1 MDACCPAACAPSP
14 APAPCAD
21 RWVSNPG
28 EQNLAGNEKRIEA
41 TQPYSGYVRRAATRE
56 NTELTHVEKGSPCG
70 EYLRRFWQPVAL
82 SSDLKDIPVAVE
94 LLCEKLV
101 LFRDKSGRLGLL
113 DRHCSHRG
121 MSLEFGLIGER
132 GLQCGYHGWH
142 YDVDG
147 RILDIPGMPDGQDYR
162 TTFTHGAYPVREFQ
176 GIVFTYLGPPE
187 HLPQFPVYDFMQFPE
202 QDLHPVRWHS
212 PCNWLQVR
220 ENTQDPIH
228 TSFLH
233 TMFGVPQFGPW
244 FYDLPVIQWAETPV
258 GQVTVSARH
267 THGHLYARVNE
278 LILPNYSR
286 VPEGSGHSGDKS
298 GRYVPSARGRG
309 MSFWVVPLDNVNC
322 VMTGWFHFTPDQDA
336 ALRERIV
343 KNVSL
348 GQYKDRPEE
357 ERARYPGDYD
367 AWVSQGPIAIHANE
381 HLCRS
386 DGAVAL
392 YRTQLRKGIR
402 AVQEGRDPKGL
413 FRTAQAPIQTYAS
426 NMFEEPPAALEGDV
440 RNEALVAF
448 GQRSLDRTLALL
460 FDDNPKVRI

>member
-1 MDACCPAACAPSP
+1 MDRN
-14 APAPCAD
+14 D
-21 RWVSNPG
+21 K
-28 EQNLAGNEKRIEA
+28 LIESRE
-41 TQPYSGYVRRAATRE
+41 PYSGYVRRPATQE
-56 NTELTHVEKGSPCG
+56 NAELTHVEKGSPCG

-82 SSDLKDIPVAVE
+82 SSELKDVPIAVD

-121 MSLEFGLIGER
+121 TSLEFGLIRER
-132 GLQCGYHGWH
+132 GLQCCYHGWH

-147 RILDIPGMPDGQDYR
+147 RILDIPGVPEGQDYKE
-162 TTFTHGAYPVREFQ
+162 TFCHGAYPVKEMH
-176 GIVFTYLGPPE
+176 GIVFAYMGPPDK
-187 HLPQFPVYDFMQFPE
+187 LPDFPVYDFMAFE
-202 QDLHPVRWHS
+202 GQDLHPVRWDS

-244 FYDLPVIQWAETPV
+244 FYDLPVITHAETPV
-258 GQVTVSARH
+258 GQIAVSARH

-278 LILPNYSR
+278 LILPNFSR

-298 GRYVPSARGRG
+298 GKYVPSARDHG
-309 MSFWVVPLDNVNC
+309 MSFWVVPRDNVNC
-322 VMTGWFHFTPDQDA
+322 TMTGWFHFTFQDT

-343 KNVSL
+343 ANVSL

-357 ERARYPGDYD
+357 VRRRYPGDYD
-367 AWVSQGPIAIHANE
+367 AWVSQGAIAVHANE
-381 HLCRS
+381 HLCKS
-386 DGAVAL
+386 DAAL
-392 YRTQLRKGIR
+392 ALFRVQVRKGIR

-413 FRTAQAPIQTYAS
+413 FRDAKMPIPTYGN
-426 NMFEEPPAALEGDV
+426 NMFETPPGNAPDKEAEQQMLREFGERAL
-440 RNEALVAF
+440 R
-448 GQRSLDRTLALL
+448 RSLARE
-460 FDDNPKVRI
+460 FDGPARAIAPLKELMK